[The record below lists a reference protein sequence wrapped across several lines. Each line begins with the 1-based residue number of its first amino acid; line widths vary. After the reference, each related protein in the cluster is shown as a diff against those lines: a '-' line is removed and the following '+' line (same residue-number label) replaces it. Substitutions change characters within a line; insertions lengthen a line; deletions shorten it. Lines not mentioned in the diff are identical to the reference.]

1 MQHGLDVDEHSDDTT
16 DDEEIRDE
24 EEIRML
30 TQLLLNDCLPTEP
43 AEKGECGRAPASEQ
57 ARVYTQM
64 TASTHRPA
72 SPADEKACEHRLF
85 LANMRRS
92 FECIDLGGPG
102 LDVRPEALCM
112 LDNLQVKNLRPR
124 FLDLQKRFPKAFI
137 ELSADDM
144 LHIGAPEEDM
154 LTKGSQKCVCLCVCV
169 CVCLCLC
176 LCVCVSVC
184 VCVCLCVLK

>member
-1 MQHGLDVDEHSDDTT
+1 MQHGLDVDEVCDDAT
-16 DDEEIRDE
+16 DDEDIRDE

-30 TQLLLNDCLPTEP
+30 TQLLLNDC
-43 AEKGECGRAPASEQ
+43 ECWQAPASEQ
-57 ARVYTQM
+57 ARGYTQLSVS
-64 TASTHRPA
+64 AHL
-72 SPADEKACEHRLF
+72 PADRSADEHRLF